1 MSDLSYNRTQE
12 PPAAARHSLSRVTCK
27 RRGEETMKIMKRNYV
42 AALIAAASMSVV
54 AGNAFADD
62 VKSDQPVKDSYIT
75 TKVKAEL
82 AKDKGTKA
90 HEIHVTTKNGIVML
104 EGTVSSEAEK
114 ELAAKDARKVKGVV
128 DVKNGLSVQ

>member
-1 MSDLSYNRTQE
+1 
-12 PPAAARHSLSRVTCK
+12 
-27 RRGEETMKIMKRNYV
+27 MKRNYV
-42 AALIAAASMSVV
+42 SVLVTAASMAIV

-90 HEIHVTTKNGIVML
+90 HEIHVTTKDGVVML
-104 EGTVSSEAEK
+104 EGTVGSEAEK
-114 ELAAKDARKVKGVV
+114 ELASQDARKIKGVV
-128 DVKNGLSVQ
+128 DVKNGLTVQ

>member
-1 MSDLSYNRTQE
+1 
-12 PPAAARHSLSRVTCK
+12 
-27 RRGEETMKIMKRNYV
+27 MKIMKRNYV
-42 AALIAAASMSVV
+42 AALIAAASMTVA
-54 AGNAFADD
+54 AGNALADD

-104 EGTVSSEAEK
+104 EGTVNSEAEK
-114 ELAAKDARKVKGVV
+114 ELATQDARKIKGVV
-128 DVKNGLSVQ
+128 DVKNGLTVQQ

>member
-1 MSDLSYNRTQE
+1 
-12 PPAAARHSLSRVTCK
+12 
-27 RRGEETMKIMKRNYV
+27 MKIKRNYV
-42 AALIAAASMSVV
+42 SALVTAASLAVV

-90 HEIHVTTKNGIVML
+90 RDIHVTTKDGVVML
-104 EGTVSSEAEK
+104 DGTVASSAEK
-114 ELAAKDARKVKGVV
+114 ELAEQDAKKIKGVV
-128 DVKNGLSVQ
+128 DVHNGLTVQP